1 MNRAIVFFAFLLTCF
16 LFLCIAAPLL
26 ALHFFV
32 CLLISARSE
41 YGLNVFIA
49 WDQLLNVLAAPFLN
63 VIFKNPTYKFGYPDE
78 TISSVIGKNLRF
90 YGKCAD
96 KSLVI
101 VDRVLSKIDPTSKA
115 HSIDAIEDDEGGK
128 V

>member
-1 MNRAIVFFAFLLTCF
+1 MKRAIAFFSFILACF

-26 ALHFFV
+26 ALHLFV

-49 WDQLLNVLAAPFLN
+49 WDQLLNVLAAPLLN
-63 VIFKNPTYKFGYPDE
+63 TLFKKPAYSFGYPDE

-115 HSIDAIEDDEGGK
+115 HSMDSIEDDEGRIK
-128 V
+128 